1 MLSRYRASLNV
12 VLSTSTIFTNP
23 IDPQDSEPSDD
34 PICSGKIVLNLPKAK
49 RCNRIKVVL
58 TALSDLGG
66 VGFRLQS
73 SITLRK
79 ELLIDLNNQVLD
91 AGKHE

>member
-1 MLSRYRASLNV
+1 MLSRSRPSLSV

-23 IDPQDSEPSDD
+23 VDPEDLEPSDD
-34 PICSGKIVLNLPKAK
+34 PICSGKIMLTLPKAK
-49 RCNRIKVVL
+49 KCNRIKVVL
-58 TALSDLGG
+58 TGLSDLGG

-79 ELLIDLNNQVLD
+79 ELLIDLNEEALE